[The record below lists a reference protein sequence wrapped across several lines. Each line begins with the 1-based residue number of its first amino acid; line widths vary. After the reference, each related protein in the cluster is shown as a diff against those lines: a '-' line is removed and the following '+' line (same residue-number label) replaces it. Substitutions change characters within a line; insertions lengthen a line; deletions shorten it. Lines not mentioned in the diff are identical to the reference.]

1 MILLGGLFEQMIYD
15 FIRWRHIT
23 IFTFIDLNKSETF
36 TCLRDVRHNIYS
48 TICVYMKKVW
58 RNKKLQARNFKYIH
72 FLVYI
77 PYAHSRF
84 MQFFYEYLKCLST
97 QQTATIFD
105 RFIQF
110 FLNVSRLDV
119 EYSDSERFDRERW
132 KWFYWHFTV
141 PNNWRSGKM

>member
-1 MILLGGLFEQMIYD
+1 
-15 FIRWRHIT
+15 
-23 IFTFIDLNKSETF
+23 
-36 TCLRDVRHNIYS
+36 
-48 TICVYMKKVW
+48 MKKVW

-110 FLNVSRLDV
+110 FLNISRLDV
-119 EYSDSERFDRERW
+119 EYSDSERFDRER
-132 KWFYWHFTV
+132 
-141 PNNWRSGKM
+141 